1 MKDYINEGLH
11 NRVAPSAIYE
21 EICRALE
28 NDNLTA
34 EEREEL
40 IKQRDKAESMS
51 KTLSD
56 IFGF

>member
-1 MKDYINEGLH
+1 MKDYIKEGLR
-11 NRVAPSAIYE
+11 NYDAPPVIYE
-21 EICRALE
+21 RICKALE
-28 NDNLTA
+28 NPNLTD

-40 IKQRDKAESMS
+40 IKQRDKAKAMS